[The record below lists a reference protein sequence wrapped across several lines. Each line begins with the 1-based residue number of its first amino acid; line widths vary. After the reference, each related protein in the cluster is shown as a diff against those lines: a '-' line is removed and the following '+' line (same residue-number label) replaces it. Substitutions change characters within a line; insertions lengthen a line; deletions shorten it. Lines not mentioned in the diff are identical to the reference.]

1 MILMDKTSRKE
12 SKIKMGKLPTY
23 SSQH

>member
-1 MILMDKTSRKE
+1 MILIDKTSRKE